1 MLRFAF
7 CASMFEMNV
16 DIASIWDVPAGT
28 TMTPMEH
35 GGYNNELF
43 KVQAGDRKLALRV
56 YGNHAN
62 PKYIQHELTLLWH
75 LNAKGLPFAVPAPIP
90 TRRNEMWTV
99 QQAAHERKLMVLI
112 PFIAGTNPPVD
123 NLAQAEAA
131 GEALAI
137 LLNAMKE
144 IDLRGLPGTQPVV
157 ELGRVHPLV
166 PDPFE
171 AMNCVGSLA
180 TKEFKARVNAML
192 ESIYEN
198 LKAIK
203 ALPAQLTHG
212 DFINGNILMDG
223 ANVTGVLDFENSAI
237 NPRAIDLAIAIDT
250 WSWDAL
256 GTGNEW
262 ARIDA
267 LGKGYSRVSKLNE
280 REIALLPAL
289 MLLRNAS
296 VLMHLVGR
304 FLSNLSPYAD
314 IEGWIDA
321 MLRLDAWLTM
331 NGRKLVDHARE
342 W

>member
-1 MLRFAF
+1 M
-7 CASMFEMNV
+7 MNV
-16 DIASIWDVPAGT
+16 DLTTIWDVPADT
-28 TMTPMEH
+28 IVTPMEQ

-62 PKYIQHELTLLWH
+62 PKNIQHELTVLWY
-75 LNAKGLPFAVPAPIP
+75 LNAKQLPFTVPVPIL

-99 QQAAHERKLMVLI
+99 QQVGRERKLMVLI
-112 PFIAGTNPPVD
+112 PFIVGANPPVD
-123 NLAQAEAA
+123 NVAQAEAA
-131 GEALAI
+131 GEALGI
-137 LLNAMKE
+137 LLDAMKT
-144 IDLRGLPGTQPVV
+144 IDTKGLPGPQTVT

-171 AMNCVGSLA
+171 AMSCLGSLA
-180 TKEFKARVNAML
+180 PKKYKVRVNAIL
-192 ESIYEN
+192 DCIYEDT
-198 LKAIK
+198 KAIK
-203 ALPAQLTHG
+203 ALPHQLTHG
-212 DFINGNILMDG
+212 DFINGNILLDG
-223 ANVTGVLDFENSAI
+223 TKVTGVLDFENSAN

-267 LGKGYSRVSKLNE
+267 LGRGYSRVSKLSD
-280 REIALLPAL
+280 REIALLPSL

-304 FLSNLSPYAD
+304 FMANTSPYAD
-314 IEGWIDA
+314 VEGWVDA
-321 MLRLDAWLTM
+321 MLRMDAWLTM
-331 NGRKLVDHARE
+331 NGKKLMERARS

>member
-1 MLRFAF
+1 
-7 CASMFEMNV
+7 MNV
-16 DIASIWDVPAGT
+16 DLASIWDVPVGT
-28 TMTPMEH
+28 TLAPMEQ

-43 KVQAGDRKLALRV
+43 KVQAGERALALRV

-75 LNAKGLPFAVPAPIP
+75 LNAKQLPFAVPVPIL

-99 QQAAHERKLMVLI
+99 QPVGRERKLMMLI
-112 PFIAGTNPPVD
+112 PFIAGANPPVN

-137 LLNAMKE
+137 LLDAMKE
-144 IDLRGLPGTQPVV
+144 IDLRGLPGPQPVT

-180 TKEFKARVNAML
+180 SKEFKARVNAML

-198 LKAIK
+198 LKAVK
-203 ALPAQLTHG
+203 ALPHQLTHG

-223 ANVTGVLDFENSAI
+223 AKVTGVLDFENSAI

-267 LGKGYSRVSKLNE
+267 LGQGYSRAGKLSE

-304 FLSNLSPYAD
+304 FLGNLSPYAD
-314 IEGWIDA
+314 IEGWVDA

-331 NGRKLVDHARE
+331 NGRKLMDRAMS

>member
-1 MLRFAF
+1 
-7 CASMFEMNV
+7 MNV
-16 DIASIWDVPAGT
+16 DIASIWDVPADT
-28 TMTPMEH
+28 TVTPMEQ

-62 PKYIQHELTLLWH
+62 PKNIQHELTLLWY
-75 LNAKGLPFAVPAPIP
+75 LNAKQLPFAVPVPIL
-90 TRRNEMWTV
+90 TRRNEMWSV
-99 QQAAHERKLMVLI
+99 QPVRRERKLMVLI
-112 PFIAGTNPPVD
+112 PFIAGANPSVD

-131 GEALAI
+131 GEALGM

-144 IDLRGLPGTQPVV
+144 IDARGLPGPQPVV

-171 AMNCVGSLA
+171 AMNCLGSLA
-180 TKEFKARVNAML
+180 SKKEKVRVNAIL
-192 ESIYEN
+192 DCIYEDI
-198 LKAIK
+198 KAIK
-203 ALPAQLTHG
+203 ALPQQLTHG
-212 DFINGNILMDG
+212 DFINGNILLDG
-223 ANVTGVLDFENSAI
+223 TRVTGVLDFENSAL
-237 NPRAIDLAIAIDT
+237 NPRASDLAIAIDT

-256 GTGNEW
+256 GTGTEW

-267 LGKGYSRVSKLNE
+267 LGRGYSKVSRLTD
-280 REIALLPAL
+280 REITLLPSM

-304 FLSNLSPYAD
+304 FMSNLSPYAD
-314 IEGWIDA
+314 VEGWVDA
-321 MLRLDAWLTM
+321 MLRMDAWLTM
-331 NGRKLVDHARE
+331 NGKKLMEHARS

>member
-1 MLRFAF
+1 
-7 CASMFEMNV
+7 MNV
-16 DIASIWDVPAGT
+16 DIASIWDVPADT
-28 TMTPMEH
+28 TVTPMEQ

-62 PKYIQHELTLLWH
+62 PKYIQHELTLLWY
-75 LNAKGLPFAVPAPIP
+75 LNAKALPFAVPVPILS
-90 TRRNEMWTV
+90 RRNEMWTV
-99 QQAAHERKLMVLI
+99 QQVGRERKLMVLI
-112 PFIAGTNPPVD
+112 PFISGANPPVD
-123 NLAQAEAA
+123 NVAQAEAA
-131 GEALAI
+131 GEALAT

-144 IDLRGLPGTQPVV
+144 IDTRGLPGPQPVT

-171 AMNCVGSLA
+171 AMSCLGSLA
-180 TKEFKARVNAML
+180 PKKQQFRVNAIL
-192 ESIYEN
+192 ECIYDDM
-198 LKAIK
+198 KAIK
-203 ALPAQLTHG
+203 ALPHQLTHG

-223 ANVTGVLDFENSAI
+223 TKVTGVLDFENSST

-267 LGKGYSRVSKLNE
+267 LGKGYSRVSKLSD
-280 REIALLPAL
+280 REITLLPSMML
-289 MLLRNAS
+289 MRNAS

-304 FLSNLSPYAD
+304 FMSNLSPYAD
-314 IEGWIDA
+314 VEGWIDA
-321 MLRLDAWLTM
+321 MLRIDAWLTM
-331 NGRKLVDHARE
+331 NGKKLIEHARG

>member
-1 MLRFAF
+1 
-7 CASMFEMNV
+7 MNV
-16 DIASIWDVPAGT
+16 DIASMWDVPAST
-28 TMTPMEH
+28 TVTPMEQ

-43 KVQAGDRKLALRV
+43 KVQAGDRALALRV

-62 PKYIQHELTLLWH
+62 PKNIQHELTVLWYLH
-75 LNAKGLPFAVPAPIP
+75 AKQLPFSVPVPIL

-99 QQAAHERKLMVLI
+99 QQVGRERKLMVLI
-112 PFIAGTNPPVD
+112 PYIAGANPRVD
-123 NLAQAEAA
+123 DLTQAEAA
-131 GEALAI
+131 GEALGI
-137 LLNAMKE
+137 LLDAMKE
-144 IDLRGLPGTQPVV
+144 IDPKGLPGPQPVT

-171 AMNCVGSLA
+171 AMNCLGSLA
-180 TKEFKARVNAML
+180 PKKHKVRVNAIL
-192 ESIYEN
+192 DCIYED

-203 ALPAQLTHG
+203 SLPHQLTHG
-212 DFINGNILMDG
+212 DFINGNILLEG
-223 ANVTGVLDFENSAI
+223 TRVTGVLDFENSAF
-237 NPRAIDLAIAIDT
+237 NPRASDLAIAIDT

-267 LGKGYSRVSKLNE
+267 LGRGYSRVSKLSE
-280 REIALLPAL
+280 REIALLPSM

-304 FLSNLSPYAD
+304 FMSNLSPYAD
-314 IEGWIDA
+314 VEGWVDA
-321 MLRLDAWLTM
+321 MLRMDAWLTM
-331 NGRKLVDHARE
+331 NDKKLIEHARG

>member
-1 MLRFAF
+1 
-7 CASMFEMNV
+7 MNV
-16 DIASIWDVPAGT
+16 DLASIWDVPADT
-28 TMTPMEH
+28 TMTPMAH
-35 GGYNNELF
+35 AGYNNDLF
-43 KVQAGDRKLALRV
+43 KVQAGDRTLALRV

-62 PKYIQHELTLLWH
+62 PKFIQHELTLLWH
-75 LNAKGLPFAVPAPIP
+75 LHAKGLPFAVPAPIP

-99 QQAAHERKLMVLI
+99 QMVGGERKLMVLI
-112 PFIAGTNPPVD
+112 PFIAGANPPVHD
-123 NLAQAEAA
+123 LAQAEAA

-137 LLNAMKE
+137 LLNAMRE
-144 IDLRGLPGTQPVV
+144 IDLRGLTGTQPVV

-171 AMNCVGSLA
+171 AMNCLGSLA
-180 TKEFKARVNAML
+180 TKQHTARVNAML
-192 ESIYEN
+192 ESIYVD

-212 DFINGNILMDG
+212 DFINGNILVDG
-223 ANVTGVLDFENSAI
+223 AKVTGVLDFENSAI

-267 LGKGYSRVSKLNE
+267 LGRGYSRVSKLSE
-280 REIALLPAL
+280 SEIALLPAL

-314 IEGWIDA
+314 IEGWVDA

-331 NGRKLVDHARE
+331 NSKKLTDRARS